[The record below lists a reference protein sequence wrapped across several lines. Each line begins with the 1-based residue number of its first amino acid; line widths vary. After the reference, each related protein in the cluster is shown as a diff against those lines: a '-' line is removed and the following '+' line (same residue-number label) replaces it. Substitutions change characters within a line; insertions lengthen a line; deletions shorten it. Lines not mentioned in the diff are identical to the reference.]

1 MREIRTKNARK
12 IRCEPFMVRDYQLVG
27 KIIEI
32 AIPFAPAR
40 GKR

>member
-1 MREIRTKNARK
+1 MKKMKTKNARK
-12 IRCEPFMVRDYQLVG
+12 IRCKLSIVRDYQLVG

-32 AIPFAPAR
+32 AIPFAPAQ